1 MFFEL
6 EWKVDQRIPK
16 SVRAAW
22 YWKLSVFNQPAHTHV
37 MYTEPTENSIEK
49 SATGI
54 EFLRISLNTNNDD
67 VCSVNNNSCNT
78 GLGFCLRENLIGF

>member
-1 MFFEL
+1 
-6 EWKVDQRIPK
+6 
-16 SVRAAW
+16 
-22 YWKLSVFNQPAHTHV
+22 

-78 GLGFCLRENLIGF
+78 GLGSCLRENLIGF